1 MIVLGNQL
9 TLQFSLGSVNN
20 YSQFTDF
27 IEIEDLKL
35 MAIQENSGGP
45 RPVLTLTF
53 KIMREDII
61 PYLNNGNII
70 TLQYGINEPS
80 SDLLQFSIEGDQQTK
95 EFKAGSHVTLCGVMY
110 NPKFTEGVG
119 SQTYP
124 DMKSFELFQKV
135 AEDSGLTLRTNVT
148 KSNDKQTWYKT
159 GQTNWE
165 FIYNNWDQAY
175 KDDKT
180 FFSFGLDN
188 NNLYFYDMKEKLKNE
203 IDWVLSV
210 QHAGEDENSKVV
222 NISVYYPDDKNAGS
236 FAKLAGKNLTNIT
249 YNVDSGEFSKPEYNL
264 HSYMTQDTNKI
275 NMNTTGCQNYAYN
288 ICSGSVHDNYITAK
302 NQNKRNNVLFS
313 SYKVLV
319 PVIGQYRPFKLLD
332 TVNLLTSEKDP
343 ASQGYYFITGIT
355 RQFMNGQY
363 QTNLLLNRESANGL
377 KGEDLKEMSNPD
389 EEKEQETQKT
399 QNNSNQTPQKPEDP
413 NPGIS
418 DEVIQYWEELES
430 GTPPDDYFW
439 C

>member
-1 MIVLGNQL
+1 
-9 TLQFSLGSVNN
+9 
-20 YSQFTDF
+20 
-27 IEIEDLKL
+27 
-35 MAIQENSGGP
+35 
-45 RPVLTLTF
+45 
-53 KIMREDII
+53 
-61 PYLNNGNII
+61 
-70 TLQYGINEPS
+70 
-80 SDLLQFSIEGDQQTK
+80 
-95 EFKAGSHVTLCGVMY
+95 
-110 NPKFTEGVG
+110 
-119 SQTYP
+119 
-124 DMKSFELFQKV
+124 MKSFELFQKV
-135 AEDSGLTLRTNVT
+135 SEDSGLTLRTNVT

-249 YNVDSGEFSKPEYNL
+249 YNVDSGEFTKPEYNL

-275 NMNTTGCQNYAYN
+275 NMNTTGCQNYVYN

-389 EEKEQETQKT
+389 EENEQETQKT